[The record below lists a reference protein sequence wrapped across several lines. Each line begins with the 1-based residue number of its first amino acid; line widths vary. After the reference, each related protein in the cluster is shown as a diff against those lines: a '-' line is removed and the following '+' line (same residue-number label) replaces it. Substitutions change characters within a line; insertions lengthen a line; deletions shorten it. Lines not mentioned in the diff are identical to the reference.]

1 MSRLV
6 TDMGSMSGDST
17 SEESVGVMVGGA
29 ALQEEGGRGGSPLER
44 STPHLPAN
52 TTYRV
57 YKQRWL
63 VLLTVVVLNISN
75 AGLWI
80 NIAPVAYK
88 AAAFFDVNITDVN
101 WFSLVFLFV
110 SIPFCFISTLSVN
123 QLGLKPAIH
132 IGSIL
137 NCVGALTRAV
147 ATAGFLPTEVVFPL
161 CLTGQVIAAMAQS
174 FLLFI
179 PTKVSQLWFPET
191 SRAISTTILSMSN
204 PLGILV
210 TQVVS
215 PLIVT
220 EKENIPTLN
229 YVFGG
234 IAIFSLLT
242 TLVCVTRS
250 MPPTPPSHSAAR
262 GERDRAPYLQQLKET
277 FTSVP
282 YLLLLLALGCGVAL
296 FSSLA
301 TVTQQILCPLGYNDL
316 FSGVAMAVM
325 ILCGF
330 VGSAVTGVAADRTK
344 AFTPIT
350 KLFYGCAAIFAIFMM
365 EMFLVPGQPAL
376 VTISCGLFGFFGVGV
391 YPIGLELA
399 VEATFPV
406 EETISTAFIFMS
418 GQAQG
423 AIIIAMVTLLSRDQL
438 AKYAHL
444 EVCTGGESSDLHPR
458 DYSVSLMAIMGLL
471 SFMVIMIIIFFNT
484 PYKRLEAEK
493 ASTSN
498 ISSSSSSHSLT
509 ATSGYGTEGVSRNT
523 TTSSR
528 VSRNHPTVLP
538 VNITETPEA
547 EEEYEQCHL

>member
-1 MSRLV
+1 MLY
-6 TDMGSMSGDST
+6 
-17 SEESVGVMVGGA
+17 
-29 ALQEEGGRGGSPLER
+29 
-44 STPHLPAN
+44 H
-52 TTYRV
+52 RV
-57 YKQRWL
+57 
-63 VLLTVVVLNISN
+63 
-75 AGLWI
+75 
-80 NIAPVAYK
+80 
-88 AAAFFDVNITDVN
+88 ITD
-101 WFSLVFLFV
+101 FYLTLVPGCQPGH
-110 SIPFCFISTLSVN
+110 S
-123 QLGLKPAIH
+123 
-132 IGSIL
+132 
-137 NCVGALTRAV
+137 
-147 ATAGFLPTEVVFPL
+147 LPT
-161 CLTGQVIAAMAQS
+161 A
-174 FLLFI
+174 
-179 PTKVSQLWFPET
+179 
-191 SRAISTTILSMSN
+191 N

-234 IAIFSLLT
+234 LAIFSLLT

-282 YLLLLLALGCGVAL
+282 YLLLLLALGCGIAL

-365 EMFLVPGQPAL
+365 EMFLVPGQPTL
-376 VTISCGLFGFFGVGV
+376 VAIACGLFGFFGVGV

-399 VEATFPV
+399 VETTFPV
-406 EETISTAFIFMS
+406 EESISTAFIFMS

-423 AIIIAMVTLLSRDQL
+423 VIIIGMVTLLSRDQL
-438 AKYAHL
+438 AKYSHL
-444 EVCTGGESSDLHPR
+444 EVCTGGESSDLRPR

-471 SFMVIMIIIFFNT
+471 SFMVILVIIFFNT

-498 ISSSSSSHSLT
+498 ISSSSSNQSLT
-509 ATSGYGTEGVSRNT
+509 ATSGYGSECVSRNT

-528 VSRNHPTVLP
+528 VSRHRPTVLP
-538 VNITETPEA
+538 EDVNETPEVPPLGISVAQVVAPIVVTKKQQIPTLNYIYGGLALLA
-547 EEEYEQCHL
+547 EIATLICVTRWVEATNTTESQRRTGNHGQSSLPAAAQADFYFSSLPWPPHNDRSIDGFLPLPHYTLAANAVFQGIQ

>member
-1 MSRLV
+1 
-6 TDMGSMSGDST
+6 MGSLSGDNT
-17 SEESVGVMVGGA
+17 SEESIGVVVGGA
-29 ALQEEGGRGGSPLER
+29 GLQEDRGRGSSPLEG
-44 STPHLPAN
+44 STPHSPAD

-57 YKQRWL
+57 YRQRWL

-80 NIAPVAYK
+80 NIAPVSYK
-88 AAAFFDVNITDVN
+88 AAAYFDVNITDVN

-137 NCVGALTRAV
+137 NCAGAVTRAV
-147 ATAGFLPTEVVFPL
+147 ATAGFLPEDVVFPL

-191 SRAISTTILSMSN
+191 SRAVSTTILSMSN

-234 IAIFSLLT
+234 LAIFSLLT

-282 YLLLLLALGCGVAL
+282 YLLLLLALGCGIAL

-365 EMFLVPGQPAL
+365 EMFLVPGQPTL
-376 VTISCGLFGFFGVGV
+376 VAIACGLFGFFGVGV

-399 VEATFPV
+399 VETTFPV
-406 EETISTAFIFMS
+406 EESISTAFIFMS

-423 AIIIAMVTLLSRDQL
+423 VIIIGMVTLLSRDQL
-438 AKYAHL
+438 AKYSHL
-444 EVCTGGESSDLHPR
+444 EVCTGGESSDLRPR

-471 SFMVIMIIIFFNT
+471 SFMVILVIIFFNT

-498 ISSSSSSHSLT
+498 ISSSSNQSLT
-509 ATSGYGTEGVSRNT
+509 ATSGYGSECVSRNT

-528 VSRNHPTVLP
+528 VSRHRPTVLP
-538 VNITETPEA
+538 EDVNETPEGG
-547 EEEYEQCHL
+547 EEYEQCHL

>member
-1 MSRLV
+1 
-6 TDMGSMSGDST
+6 MGSKSGDST
-17 SEESVGVMVGGA
+17 SEESIGVVMGGPG
-29 ALQEEGGRGGSPLER
+29 LQEEGGRGGSPLER
-44 STPHLPAN
+44 SITQSSDDG

-57 YKQRWL
+57 YRQRWL

-80 NIAPVAYK
+80 NIAPVSYK
-88 AAAFFDVNITDVN
+88 AAAFFEVNIADIN

-110 SIPFCFISTLSVN
+110 SIPFCFISTISVN
-123 QLGLKPAIH
+123 QLGLKPAIY

-137 NCVGALTRAV
+137 NCLGAVMRAV
-147 ATAGFLPTEVVFPL
+147 ATAGFLPTDVMFPL

-191 SRAISTTILSMSN
+191 SRAVSTTILSMSN

-210 TQVVS
+210 TQLVS
-215 PLIVT
+215 PLIVPH
-220 EKENIPTLN
+220 KENIPTLN

-234 IAIFSLLT
+234 LAIFSLLT

-262 GERDRAPYLQQLKET
+262 GERDRAPYLQQLKQT
-277 FTSVP
+277 FTCVP
-282 YLLLLLALGCGVAL
+282 YLLLLLAFGCGVAL

-330 VGSAVTGVAADRTK
+330 AGSAVTGVVADRTK

-350 KLFYGCAAIFAIFMM
+350 KLFFGSAAIFAIVMM

-376 VTISCGLFGFFGVGV
+376 VAISCGLFGFFGVGV

-406 EETISTAFIFMS
+406 EESISTAFIFMS

-423 AIIIAMVTLLSRDQL
+423 VIIIGMVTLLSRDQP
-438 AKYAHL
+438 AKYSHL

-458 DYSVSLMAIMGLL
+458 DYSVSLMAIMGMLC
-471 SFMVIMIIIFFNT
+471 FMVILVIIFFNT

-509 ATSGYGTEGVSRNT
+509 ATSGYGSEYASRNT

-528 VSRNHPTVLP
+528 VSKSRPTVLP
-538 VNITETPEA
+538 KDVTETSETG
-547 EEEYEQCHL
+547 EEYEQCHL